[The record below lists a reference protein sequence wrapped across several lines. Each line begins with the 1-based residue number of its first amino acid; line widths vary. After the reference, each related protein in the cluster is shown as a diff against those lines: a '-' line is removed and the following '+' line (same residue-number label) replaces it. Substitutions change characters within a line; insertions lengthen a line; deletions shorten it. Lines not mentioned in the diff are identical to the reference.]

1 MKRIDPVWAGL
12 LAVALYA
19 AGSAVAAV
27 DHPVAPDERV
37 FLEDLPIV
45 LSASRLEQPLADT
58 PGAVTVIDRELIRA
72 SGAREIVDL
81 LRLVPGFQVGMAY
94 YSTPAVAYHGLADE
108 YSRQVLVRIDGR
120 SVYSPFFLGSVP
132 WNNLGLTLDD
142 IERIEVQRGPNSAAY
157 GANAFMG
164 VINIVTRHASQSHG
178 AHLSVTHGNQGIRD
192 QVLRYGGQLG
202 GLHYRLT
209 AGRRSDDGFAD
220 FHDGRSIGH
229 FSFRGDLAPTASD
242 QLQLHAE
249 GYQSDNDKGFFG
261 RPSDPPRSQHERGHA
276 LQVLWRRAL
285 GPDEELSINAYHMAD
300 AARER
305 YREQGTLLVPP
316 QPPCLLSADVNA
328 DRRLW
333 RSHLEL
339 QHILRLAPQARLVWG
354 LEERHEAVESRQLF
368 NTGARQS
375 IRLHRLFGNLEW
387 RLDRMWLLNAGAM
400 WEKHSFAGADLAPR
414 LMLNFQPAKGQTLR
428 LGSTTAYRTPSLAEE
443 RARIVYTASITP
455 PPPPPFPATLTRTT
469 YFALGGLQPERIRSN
484 ELSYLGEFAS
494 LALTVDARVFRDHVT
509 RIIDTQRLNWMLP
522 DRPDNFAN
530 RWEARL
536 RGAEYQLR
544 WTPSADTLVLIN
556 QSRLRIASE
565 DERVADSAPR
575 RSTTLFLSHRLPN
588 GLQASLAHHW
598 TGGFRWLGWADALPM
613 QRRLDL
619 RLAYPFRSGPL
630 KGEFALVAQNVKG
643 PHSEFRTD
651 YVFERR
657 SFATLSLEY

>member
-1 MKRIDPVWAGL
+1 MKRNAPLSAGI
-12 LAVALYA
+12 LAAALCA
-19 AGSAVAAV
+19 AGNAIAAV
-27 DHPVAPDERV
+27 DRPLPPDEGI

-45 LSASRLEQPLADT
+45 LSASRLEQPLADA
-58 PGAVTVIDRELIRA
+58 PGAVTVIERELIKA

-142 IERIEVQRGPNSAAY
+142 IDRIEVQRGPNSAAY

-178 AHLSVTHGNQGIRD
+178 LHLSATHGSQGIGD
-192 QVLRYGGQLG
+192 QTLRYGGQLG

-209 AGRRSDDGFAD
+209 AGRRSDDGFVN
-220 FHDGRSIGH
+220 FRDGRSLGH
-229 FSFRGDLAPTASD
+229 FSFRGDVALSTSD

-249 GYQSDNDKGFFG
+249 GYQSENEKGFFG
-261 RPSDPPRSQHERGHA
+261 RAGDPPRSQREHGHT
-276 LQVLWRRAL
+276 LQALWRHTL
-285 GPDEELSINAYHMAD
+285 GPDEELSLNVYHMAD
-300 AARER
+300 TGRER
-305 YREQGTLLVPP
+305 FRAQDTLLVPP
-316 QPPCLLSADVNA
+316 LPPFLLTADVNA
-328 DRRLW
+328 DRRIR

-354 LEERHEAVESRQLF
+354 LEERHEAVASRQLF
-368 NTGARQS
+368 DTGARQS

-387 RLDRMWLLNAGAM
+387 RLGRQWLLNAGAM

-414 LMLNFQPAKGQTLR
+414 LMLNFQPAPGQTLR
-428 LGSTTAYRTPSLAEE
+428 LGTTTAYRTPSLAEE
-443 RARIVYTASITP
+443 RARIVYTARITP

-469 YFALGGLQPERIRSN
+469 YFALGGLKPERIRSN

-494 LALTVDARVFRDHVT
+494 LGLTVDARAFRDHVT
-509 RIIDTQRLNWMLP
+509 RIIDIERLTWMLP
-522 DRPDNFAN
+522 DRPESFAN

-536 RGAEYQLR
+536 HGVEYQLR
-544 WTPSADTLVLIN
+544 WTPSADTLLLFN

-588 GLQASLAHHW
+588 ALQASLAHHW
-598 TGGFRWLGWADALPM
+598 VGGFRWLGWSNALPM

-643 PHSEFRTD
+643 PHGEFRTD